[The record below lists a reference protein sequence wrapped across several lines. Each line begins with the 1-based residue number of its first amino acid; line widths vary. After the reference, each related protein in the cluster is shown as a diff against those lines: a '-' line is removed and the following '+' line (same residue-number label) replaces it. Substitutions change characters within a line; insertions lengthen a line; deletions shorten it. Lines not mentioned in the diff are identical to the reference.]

1 MCSSLHC
8 TGKHLQVSMKHFTCL
23 LCVHCVHANNNFLI
37 RKLKNKPKLNKWSE
51 TIGTYIRCDNPITD
65 FIWKYTLFYM
75 HLPVNI
81 CKVVFVDKNSYNKKR
96 QTSCTEPC
104 LQATY
109 MRRDCWILGL
119 ASKSTNKSTDDRLVN
134 GPSPFIRN
142 VNTSWKVWWM
152 FFGLNN

>member
-23 LCVHCVHANNNFLI
+23 LCVHCVHANNNLLI
-37 RKLKNKPKLNKWSE
+37 RKLNNKTKLNKWSE

-81 CKVVFVDKNSYNKKR
+81 CKVVFVDKNRYSKKKANFMYR
-96 QTSCTEPC
+96 IMFTSHLHEKR
-104 LQATY
+104 LLN
-109 MRRDCWILGL
+109 LG
-119 ASKSTNKSTDDRLVN
+119 A
-134 GPSPFIRN
+134 GQ
-142 VNTSWKVWWM
+142 
-152 FFGLNN
+152 